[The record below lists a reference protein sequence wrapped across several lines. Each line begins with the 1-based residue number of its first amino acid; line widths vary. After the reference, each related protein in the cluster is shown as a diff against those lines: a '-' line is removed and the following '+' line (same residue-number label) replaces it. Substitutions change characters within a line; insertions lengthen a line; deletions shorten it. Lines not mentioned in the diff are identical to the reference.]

1 MFACYLVGGAIG
13 AWLRDRVVSRSMPPA
28 AL

>member
-1 MFACYLVGGAIG
+1 MFACYLVGCTIG
-13 AWLRDRVVSRSMPPA
+13 AWLRDRVVSRSTPPA